1 MVEKLWASGPGEDR
15 LPESD
20 LDVGELSGGEDLLA
34 ADGRDLGVL
43 EGERPRMNAHPE
55 IEGAGFFFTLSNSEA
70 DRIDGRPQDSKGIE
84 ELVDLF
90 T

>member
-1 MVEKLWASGPGEDR
+1 MVEKFWASGPGEDR

-20 LDVGELSGGEDLLA
+20 LDVGELGGGEDLLA
-34 ADGRDLGVL
+34 AYGRDLGTL
-43 EGERPRMNAHPE
+43 KRERPRMNAHPE
-55 IEGAGFFFTLSNSEA
+55 IEGAGFFFSLSKA
-70 DRIDGRPQDSKGIE
+70 DRVDGRPQNSKGIK